1 MMCEGDFCCRL
12 VVVVVVVVRRV
23 CVKGCKILVEV
34 EVVVVGK
41 RDCEG

>member
-1 MMCEGDFCCRL
+1 MSEGDFCRL
-12 VVVVVVVVRRV
+12 VVVVVVRRV

-34 EVVVVGK
+34 VVVVVVGK